1 MTAIA
6 LDVRSSESGGKWALA
21 TIERPERRNA
31 LDTSACTEL
40 EAALAAA
47 AADGA
52 RALVLAGS
60 DGNFCAGADL
70 GTVRDDDFHPALRR
84 VLMGLVETP
93 MVCIAAVEGAAL
105 GAGVQLAVA
114 CDLRVV
120 APDSRFGVPAGR
132 LGLAVDHWT
141 VQRCALLAGHG
152 PARAMLLG
160 GEQVDGEAAVRIGFA
175 QRLGGRA
182 EAEAWAGEIAALAP
196 LTLAAHKLALNRLV
210 APPADPEVVEARSRA
225 WASRD
230 LEEGIAAFRERRKPH
245 FEGR

>member
-1 MTAIA
+1 MTAVN
-6 LDVRSSESGGKWALA
+6 LDVRPSESGGSWALI
-21 TIERPERRNA
+21 TIERPQRRNA
-31 LDTSACTEL
+31 LDTAACREL
-40 EAALAAA
+40 EAALASAA
-47 AADGA
+47 EQGA

-60 DGNFCAGADL
+60 EGNFCAGADL

-93 MVCIAAVEGAAL
+93 VICIAAVEGAAL

-120 APDSRFGVPAGR
+120 APDARFGVPAGR

-152 PARAMLLG
+152 PARGMLLG
-160 GEQVDGEAAVRIGFA
+160 AQEVDAETAVRTGFA
-175 QRLGGRA
+175 QRPGGRA
-182 EAEAWAGEIAALAP
+182 EAEKWAQEIAALAP

-230 LEEGIAAFRERRKPH
+230 LEEGITAFRERRRPR